1 MNKNKSLFSLIGKHK
16 KNVFFGVIG
25 LTMVDAI
32 MLLIPII
39 VGNVITQLSEMES
52 SAISI
57 NIINKSALYLLV
69 CGVVMAFFRFVWR
82 YFLMGTARRIE
93 RDLREEYF
101 LRLQRLPMK
110 FFNNYNAGDLMA
122 RGVNDIET
130 IKMACGFGI
139 VVAYDGIVL
148 LAFIFVC
155 MFLISPEFT
164 IYASLPF
171 ILMSFFIIKYGHAI
185 ERLFLNVQKSFSKLT
200 EETRRIVFSIKVI
213 KSLNDQ
219 KNQINKF
226 TLRSKSYESENMK
239 LIKIWAGYQPV
250 ITFMAGISILVL
262 IFVGSN
268 MVLEGKIT
276 IGNFSSLMVYL
287 TMLSWPVIAMGL
299 AVDYLKRGTACITRV
314 QEVISESE
322 EDDESALK
330 NIDNIEK
337 IELRNVNFSYNDSA
351 RLKNLSF
358 TIEKSSNLGITGKTG
373 SGKSTLL
380 SLILKFNKA
389 RNIYI
394 NDIEINLINK
404 SSIRSKIL
412 YVPQEPIIFSGI
424 LRENVSFFENNVD
437 EEKVIQCLGIS
448 NFLKDLNNMPDGL
461 DTIIGERG
469 LNLSG
474 GQRQRL
480 SLARAL
486 YQNPEV
492 LILDD
497 TLSSLDV
504 ETELSILR
512 NLKKH
517 FSDRILIVVSSRIST
532 IYSFENI
539 LVLDNGEIIQSGNS
553 NHLENDEGLFKDL
566 VKIQKILPSEN

>member
-16 KNVFFGVIG
+16 KNVCFGVIG

-200 EETRRIVFSIKVI
+200 EETRRIIFSIKVI

-219 KNQINKF
+219 KTQYQYSDFQKSERDFAFVIDKFFKSQDLIEIILNVDNSLIQNVRIFDVYQGENIPSDKKSVALNVTIQSLVKTLNEEDLNQITK
-226 TLRSKSYESENMK
+226 
-239 LIKIWAGYQPV
+239 KI
-250 ITFMAGISILVL
+250 ISTV
-262 IFVGSN
+262 
-268 MVLEGKIT
+268 ET
-276 IGNFSSLMVYL
+276 
-287 TMLSWPVIAMGL
+287 
-299 AVDYLKRGTACITRV
+299 
-314 QEVISESE
+314 
-322 EDDESALK
+322 
-330 NIDNIEK
+330 
-337 IELRNVNFSYNDSA
+337 
-351 RLKNLSF
+351 
-358 TIEKSSNLGITGKTG
+358 KTG
-373 SGKSTLL
+373 AK
-380 SLILKFNKA
+380 
-389 RNIYI
+389 
-394 NDIEINLINK
+394 
-404 SSIRSKIL
+404 IRS
-412 YVPQEPIIFSGI
+412 
-424 LRENVSFFENNVD
+424 
-437 EEKVIQCLGIS
+437 
-448 NFLKDLNNMPDGL
+448 
-461 DTIIGERG
+461 
-469 LNLSG
+469 
-474 GQRQRL
+474 
-480 SLARAL
+480 
-486 YQNPEV
+486 
-492 LILDD
+492 
-497 TLSSLDV
+497 
-504 ETELSILR
+504 
-512 NLKKH
+512 
-517 FSDRILIVVSSRIST
+517 
-532 IYSFENI
+532 
-539 LVLDNGEIIQSGNS
+539 
-553 NHLENDEGLFKDL
+553 
-566 VKIQKILPSEN
+566 